1 MFLPCKL
8 LFVCYCT
15 YTVLIDLLQASLL
28 MPTSKDVSPFL
39 VPSSSEN
46 KMTNAQ
52 RLILKCYSVIYTT
65 ENVVDPE
72 KTDEGENL
80 KDLSSSAAN
89 SLLRTRKV
97 ENIDMRRKLELNSET
112 CPECV
117 VLYPN
122 VLSELLKCV
131 SFASR
136 PLEDN
141 VPSQLGI
148 PPMRSPMMSVNYTPF
163 GLGASSLAV
172 QFYVGCVQA
181 GVSLPRNTPH
191 SFLKVY
197 NTLLPITALSLRCTQ
212 LSVL

>member
-181 GVSLPRNTPH
+181 GVSLPRKYT
-191 SFLKVY
+191 S
-197 NTLLPITALSLRCTQ
+197 
-212 LSVL
+212 

>member
-1 MFLPCKL
+1 MYL
-8 LFVCYCT
+8 LNNIIILHSFVT
-15 YTVLIDLLQASLL
+15 LSQASLL

-39 VPSSSEN
+39 VPSSNEN

-52 RLILKCYSVIYTT
+52 RLILKCYSIVYTV

-80 KDLSSSAAN
+80 KDLSSSAVN

-97 ENIDMRRKLELNSET
+97 ENIDMRRIIELNSES

-117 VLYPN
+117 TLYPN

-131 SFASR
+131 AYASR
-136 PLEDN
+136 SLEDSIPN
-141 VPSQLGI
+141 QLGI
-148 PPMRSPMMSVNYTPF
+148 PPMRSPVMSVNYMPF
-163 GLGASSLAV
+163 GLGALSLAV
-172 QFYVGCVQA
+172 QFYVGCIQV
-181 GVSLPRNTPH
+181 GVALPRGTPH

-197 NTLLPITALSLRCTQ
+197 NYLYVHCTLGIVSLLVQ
-212 LSVL
+212 

>member
-1 MFLPCKL
+1 
-8 LFVCYCT
+8 
-15 YTVLIDLLQASLL
+15 

-39 VPSSSEN
+39 VPSSNEN

-52 RLILKCYSVIYTT
+52 RLILKCYSIVYTV

-80 KDLSSSAAN
+80 RDLSSSAVN

-97 ENIDMRRKLELNSET
+97 ENIDMRRKIELNSES

-117 VLYPN
+117 SLYPN
-122 VLSELLKCV
+122 VLLELLKCV

-136 PLEDN
+136 LLEDN
-141 VPSQLGI
+141 VPNQLGI
-148 PPMRSPMMSVNYTPF
+148 PPVRSPMMSVNYMPF
-163 GLGASSLAV
+163 GLGALSLAV

-181 GVSLPRNTPH
+181 GVPLPRNTPH
-191 SFLKVY
+191 SFLKVCRILSMY
-197 NTLLPITALSLRCTQ
+197 MNVCLLHVVVSLCP
-212 LSVL
+212 V